1 MLPIRLGIFTGVAAL
16 CLWGLFSLLD
26 SLKEPGLLRTEKAI
40 VVKGC
45 DSPDSDEARQLCPA
59 LFCQKALL
67 DARVVPL
74 QATFQMQIDATTEDG
89 QRLLA
94 GIARTNDVTEHVAC
108 ELSGA
113 KVSGTWRIEPAEYAQ
128 WLAENPPVTRP

>member
-1 MLPIRLGIFTGVAAL
+1 MLPLRLGIFTGVAAL

-26 SLKEPGLLRTEKAI
+26 SLSEPGLLRTEKAT

-45 DSPDSDEARQLCPA
+45 DPLDSDEARQMCPA
-59 LFCQKALL
+59 FFCQKAVL

-74 QATFQMQIDATTEDG
+74 QATFQMEIDAITEEG

-94 GIARTNDVTEHVAC
+94 GVARMDSTATYFAC
-108 ELSGA
+108 ELSGP
-113 KVSGTWRIEPAEYAQ
+113 KVSGTWRIEPEEYEQ
-128 WLAENPPVTRP
+128 WRADNPPATRP